1 MNAFIAGV
9 NVSMLITKKNLVPTT
24 ALSSAIDYLLA
35 YHQVIKLLT
44 MFLLQPLI
52 LSASCG
58 YKYHC

>member
-1 MNAFIAGV
+1 MHLLQK
-9 NVSMLITKKNLVPTT
+9 NVVPTT

-52 LSASCG
+52 LSG
-58 YKYHC
+58 YNYHC